1 MSSTT
6 TETAVRYERDAD
18 GIVTLTL
25 DDPTSKA
32 NTMTELYQRSM
43 DAAVDRLYDEQDDV
57 VGVVIAS
64 AKKTFFAGGNLTL
77 MSQATADDAQRIFA
91 SGEAIKA
98 GLRRLERFPRPGRRR
113 HQRRR
118 PRRRPRD
125 RAGGQPPHR
134 RRRPL
139 GQDRP
144 ARVHPRPAPR
154 RRRRHPRRTHAR
166 PAVRADGRAHAR
178 HPVRPAGRAG
188 QGPRRRAAADPRGA
202 RARRQGVDPRAP
214 RRRGGGH
221 PAVGPRRLQDARRHA
236 EDPRPR
242 GVPAGLPGAA
252 AQADQGRRLPRPA
265 RDPQRRGRGGA
276 GRLRH
281 RVADRVA
288 LPHEPDRQP
297 GLQEHDPGV
306 LLRPP
311 GDQLRVAASRGHR
324 ALEGHQGR
332 ASSAPG

>member
-98 GLRRLERFPRPGRRR
+98 GLRRLERFPRPVVAAINGAALGGGLEIALAANHRIAVD
-113 HQRRR
+113 
-118 PRRRPRD
+118 D
-125 RAGGQPPHR
+125 RSVKIGLPESTLGLLPGGGGVTR
-134 RRRPL
+134 VVRML
-139 GQDRP
+139 GLQSG
-144 ARVHPRPAPR
+144 
-154 RRRRHPRRTHAR
+154 
-166 PAVRADGRAHAR
+166 ADGRAHAR

-202 RARRQGVDPRAP
+202 RAGRQGVDPRAP
-214 RRRGGGH
+214 RRRGGGDQ
-221 PAVGPRRLQDARRHA
+221 AVGPRRLPDARRHA
-236 EDPRPR
+236 EDPRAG

-265 RDPQRRGRGGA
+265 CDPQRRGRGCA

-281 RVADRVA
+281 RLADRVA

-311 GDQLRVAASRGHR
+311 GDQLRVAASRGRR